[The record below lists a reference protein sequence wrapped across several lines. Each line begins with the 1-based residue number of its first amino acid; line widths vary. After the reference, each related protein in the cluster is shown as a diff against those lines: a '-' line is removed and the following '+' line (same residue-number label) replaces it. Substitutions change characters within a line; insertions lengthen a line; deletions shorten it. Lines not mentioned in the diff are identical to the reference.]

1 MPTTGSYVYALGRI
15 EPRFPRLSVEKEFAQ
30 ATGRA
35 ETVNVTDRQALR
47 QVFEADQTVDDFSGC
62 GQHHNTDIAGSRRRG
77 ARVSPSSP
85 GMLISR
91 MTRLADFS

>member
-1 MPTTGSYVYALGRI
+1 MPTAGSYVYTLDRI
-15 EPRFPRLSVEKEFAQ
+15 EPHFPRLSVEKEFAQ

-62 GQHHNTDIAGSRRRG
+62 GQHHNTDIAVLAQTGSEGSAHPRR
-77 ARVSPSSP
+77 AC
-85 GMLISR
+85 
-91 MTRLADFS
+91 